1 MSFTLTLGNVLLTLL
16 YIVPGYGFCKW
27 KKVRGEHLTT
37 LSALLLY
44 LCSPCLTV
52 ASFLKMAFSLENM
65 AYMGLFFVATLVL
78 QAAFMGI
85 LYFLL
90 CRKNKESKY
99 RVFSIAS
106 VLGNVGFFGQPLVR
120 ALLPNNPEALCYS
133 VIFGLSMNILAFS
146 FGVFCLTGEKKYM
159 SLKPA
164 LINPTTVGF
173 AIALPL
179 YLLGASAYLP
189 NALIDCIDLLGRMTT
204 PLCML
209 ILGIRLATV
218 KLKPL
223 FTRPLIYGLCISKM
237 MVFPLFCYAA
247 VYFLPLP
254 LSFKATMLI
263 LTATPCASMIQNLA
277 ELHESETELAANC
290 VLVTTLL
297 CFLTI
302 PIMTLIL

>member
-16 YIVPGYGFCKW
+16 YIVPGYGLCKW

-52 ASFLKMAFSLENM
+52 ASFLKMEFSLENM

-85 LYFLL
+85 FYFLL

-133 VIFGLSMNILAFS
+133 VIFGLSMNILAYS
-146 FGVFCLTGEKKYM
+146 MGVFCLTGEKKYM

-173 AIALPL
+173 VIALPL
-179 YLLGASAYLP
+179 YILGASAYLP
-189 NALIDCIDLLGRMTT
+189 SALMDCIDLLGRMTT

-223 FTRPLIYGLCISKM
+223 FRRPLIYGLCISKM
-237 MVFPLFCYAA
+237 MIFPLFCYAA

-254 LSFKATMLI
+254 MSFKATMLI

-302 PIMTLIL
+302 PVMTLIL